1 MSKVLMF
8 GHNLIPTQTR
18 NMYETQHDTMTACAA
33 RPTGD
38 QASQQAR
45 VEEEGFRAP
54 L

>member
-1 MSKVLMF
+1 
-8 GHNLIPTQTR
+8 
-18 NMYETQHDTMTACAA
+18 MYETQHDSMTACAA

-45 VEEEGFRAP
+45 VEEEGVQGPTLAKE